1 MQRKSFISVIAL
13 ALGFA
18 VVMPILPSAQ
28 AADSQTRG
36 VNWRADKDALPGTVV
51 YSLKTVG
58 AAEQAS
64 ACVLGFSD
72 PSCDPKSATLLV
84 NNYLPL
90 CDSEKTLDCIDAV
103 NWKKSD
109 GTLVAGK
116 YSKIRGSEWAEYAFA
131 RNEAL
136 RVNKPTLPQVFTF
149 DGLTHSKGSEF
160 AVTAHIS
167 TRITG
172 GVAADPDISL
182 VILPVYQVA
191 GLDPADD
198 EECITAN
205 GADVDSVCY
214 KIGDLT
220 DAIRFK
226 VSLKLL
232 ARPQGWMTGRVV
244 DPSIAFTAPTDTEKR
259 TVVTLEGTSMNVQTI
274 DRIYSSAK
282 PAEKSKWDT
291 VATAFGDTRA
301 PWSSAGDATYPLP
314 PDKTSIS
321 IFNNIVL
328 AEKDAS
334 AGTTPTFD
342 IADSLKSLWRVDLQP
357 KGRADGATNC
367 DSTNFQGFVSSN
379 AMVYKSALP
388 NYDKSAGTL
397 DYSISSPH
405 FKPDGKS
412 EFLGRY
418 DLLVATDYARCVWDL
433 KPGEIPAKDAVTV
446 TIEKAGE
453 KKVISAEMS
462 LDDQYF
468 KFTAQGFTFSQA
480 KLSIKLRAKESITTT
495 APAASAPAAATPAP
509 ATPVTPAAAKAITI
523 TCVKGKTSKKVTGAK
538 PVCPAGFKKK

>member
-1 MQRKSFISVIAL
+1 MLRKSARTFIAL
-13 ALGFA
+13 ALGA
-18 VVMPILPSAQ
+18 TIALPLLPSAQ
-28 AADSQTRG
+28 AADTQTRG

-51 YSLKTVG
+51 YSAKTVG
-58 AAEQAS
+58 AAEQFTG
-64 ACVLGFSD
+64 CVMGFSD
-72 PSCDPKSATLLV
+72 PACDPKSSTLLV

-90 CDSEKTLDCIDAV
+90 CESEKTLDCIDAV
-103 NWKKSD
+103 TWKKSD
-109 GTLVAGK
+109 GTLVTGK
-116 YSKIRGSEWAEYAFA
+116 YSKIRGSEWADYAFA

-136 RVNKPTLPQVFTF
+136 HVNKPTLPQVFTF
-149 DGLTHSKGSEF
+149 DGLTHSKGTEF

-167 TRITG
+167 TRITA

-198 EECITAN
+198 AECITAN

-214 KIGDLT
+214 KIGDL
-220 DAIRFK
+220 AEAARFK
-226 VSLKLL
+226 LSLKLL

-244 DPSIAFTAPTDTEKR
+244 DPSITFTAPTDTEKR
-259 TVVTLEGTSMNVQTI
+259 TVVTLEGTSIDVQTI
-274 DRIYSSAK
+274 DRTYSSAK
-282 PAEKSKWDT
+282 PTDKAKWDT
-291 VATAFGDTRA
+291 VATAFGDSRA
-301 PWSSAGDATYPLP
+301 PWSTAGDATYPLP

-321 IFNNIVL
+321 IFNSIVS

-334 AGTTPTFD
+334 ASTTPTFD

-357 KGRADGATNC
+357 KGRAEGVSC
-367 DSTNFQGFVSSN
+367 DSSNFQGFVSSN

-388 NYDKSAGTL
+388 NYDKTTGTL

-405 FKPDGKS
+405 YKPDGKT

-433 KPGEIPAKDAVTV
+433 KAGEIPAKDAVTV

-480 KLSIKLRAKESITTT
+480 KLSIKLKAKESIT
-495 APAASAPAAATPAP
+495 APAPAPAP
-509 ATPVTPAAAKAITI
+509 ATPAATPAKPAAAKTITI
-523 TCVKGKTSKKVTGAK
+523 TCVKGKTTKKVTAAK

>member
-1 MQRKSFISVIAL
+1 MRRKNLKVLL
-13 ALGFA
+13 ALILGSTL
-18 VVMPILPSAQ
+18 VLPILPSAS
-28 AADSQTRG
+28 AADTQTRG
-36 VNWRADKDALPGTVV
+36 VNWRADKDALPGTVI

-64 ACVLGFSD
+64 ACVLGFAD
-72 PSCDPKSATLLV
+72 PLCDPKSATLLV

-90 CDSEKTLDCIDAV
+90 CESEKTLDCIDTV
-103 NWKKSD
+103 SWKKSD

-116 YSKIRGSEWAEYAFA
+116 YSKIRGSEWADYAFA

-149 DGLTHSKGSEF
+149 AGLTHSKGFDF
-160 AVTAHIS
+160 AVTAHVS
-167 TRITG
+167 TRITA
-172 GVAADPDISL
+172 GVAADPGISL
-182 VILPVYQVA
+182 VILPVYQVS

-198 EECITAN
+198 AECITAN

-214 KIGDLT
+214 KIGDL
-220 DAIRFK
+220 AEAARLK

-244 DPSIAFTAPTDTEKR
+244 DPSITFTAPTDTEKR
-259 TVVTLEGTSMNVQTI
+259 TVVTLEGTSMDVQTI
-274 DRIYSSAK
+274 DRTYSSAK
-282 PAEKSKWDT
+282 PTEKSKWDT
-291 VATAFGDTRA
+291 VATAFGDSRA
-301 PWSSAGDATYPLP
+301 PWSTAGDATYPLP

-321 IFNNIVL
+321 IFNSIVS
-328 AEKDAS
+328 AEKSAS
-334 AGTTPTFD
+334 ASTTPTFD

-357 KGRADGATNC
+357 KGRADGVSC
-367 DSTNFQGFVSSN
+367 DSSNFQGFVSSN

-388 NYDKSAGTL
+388 NYDKSTGTL

-405 FKPDGKS
+405 FKPDGKT

-433 KPGEIPAKDAVTV
+433 KAGEIPAKDAVTV

-453 KKVISAEMS
+453 KKIISAEMS

-468 KFTAQGFTFSQA
+468 RFTAQGFTFSQA
-480 KLSIKLRAKESITTT
+480 KLSIKLRAKESITTP
-495 APAASAPAAATPAP
+495 APTPAP
-509 ATPVTPAAAKAITI
+509 APAATTAAPATAAKATAAKAITI

>member
-1 MQRKSFISVIAL
+1 MQRKRFTSLMAL
-13 ALGFA
+13 VLGAMVAL
-18 VVMPILPSAQ
+18 PILPNARAEDGQ
-28 AADSQTRG
+28 LRG
-36 VNWRADKDALPGTVV
+36 VNWRADKDALPGTVI

-58 AAEQAS
+58 SAEQA
-64 ACVLGFSD
+64 APCAMGFAD
-72 PSCDPKSATLLV
+72 PSCDPKAATLLV
-84 NNYLPL
+84 NNFLPL
-90 CDSEKTLDCIDAV
+90 CDSEKTLDCIDSV
-103 NWKKSD
+103 SWKKLD
-109 GTLVAGK
+109 GTVVVGK
-116 YSKIRGSEWAEYAFA
+116 YSKIRGSEWADYAFA

-136 RVNKPTLPQVFTF
+136 RINKPTLPQIFTF

-198 EECITAN
+198 KECITAN

-274 DRIYSSAK
+274 DRTYSSAK
-282 PAEKSKWDT
+282 PAEKSKWDV
-291 VATAFGDTRA
+291 VATAFGDPRA
-301 PWSSAGDATYPLP
+301 PWSAAGDATYPLP

-321 IFNNIVL
+321 IFNNIIL

-357 KGRADGATNC
+357 KGRAEGVSC
-367 DSTNFQGFVSSN
+367 DSNNFQGFVSSN

-388 NYDKSAGTL
+388 NYDKATGTL

-405 FKPDGKS
+405 YNPDGKS

-480 KLSIKLRAKESITTT
+480 KLSIKLKPKDAITATAPAPAAA
-495 APAASAPAAATPAP
+495 APAASTPTTTTKSAAPK
-509 ATPVTPAAAKAITI
+509 VSTI
-523 TCVKGKTSKKVTGAK
+523 TCVKGKTSKKVTGAN